1 MADFIRFFIPFYFI
15 IFFLVSFVGISYKV
29 AQQIGKNPNV
39 LPKDDSAY
47 GLVGFYFKLILFAL
61 FMYTILLLLFPKDMF
76 SAFKINALEYNL
88 IQCTGLGL
96 MMMALMWVVIAQ
108 LQMKNSWRI
117 GIDST
122 TKTDLVTHGL
132 FRYSRNPIF
141 LGMTISLIGFFLAL
155 PTVIAF
161 AFVLTGSILMQIQIR
176 LEEEYLLKEHGQI
189 YVAYKKKVKRM
200 LGLH

>member
-1 MADFIRFFIPFYFI
+1 M
-15 IFFLVSFVGISYKV
+15 

-88 IQCTGLGL
+88 IQYTGLGL
-96 MMMALMWVVIAQ
+96 MMMALIWVVIAQ

-200 LGLH
+200 LGLY